1 MNNSITFIIAA
12 QLDCRDRLDN
22 LNITLEAIHRGFPGN
37 QVLLLEADTE
47 NKLEGRYSYCEHV
60 FVHLS
65 KGEVFNKMKLYN
77 KGARLAKG
85 SVLCFV
91 DVDVPPSKTAVLEA
105 YKLIVNNNY
114 DVVYPYGKAEG
125 YNIPKGLHSTIAF
138 EIDIHSYDQQKY
150 PWLSK
155 DYQMTYVE
163 SGGVILYSTSAYIY
177 GGGGN
182 ECFLGWGC
190 EDDEALTRF
199 SGLGYRLGRLDEYIL
214 LHLQHERG
222 ANPLWYDY
230 SKYERA
236 NRERLSH
243 VKQMTKGEL
252 QEMVASWNNFGKPV
266 ADQHGVTVIISG
278 SYLDSHPS
286 INFMQEVIESLEL
299 TGIPHNTPLILSHD
313 RIKPGT
319 EGVEEKEKAYQE
331 YFKNLEEYTKSAKFK
346 NITIFQAPEWGHLTR
361 TLKYAVSQVKTKYM
375 LVLQHDIHI
384 RREIPVLKMIDLMEK
399 HEHIKHLRFN
409 VRRNHPTFMWWDG
422 YQGGETLFNEEEY
435 DGTKL
440 CVTPAWSDQ
449 NHLATKEYYENV
461 VFPDCTNP
469 DGELIY
475 DFMENRL
482 NGLCHH
488 NHSRYGTYIYGEYGA
503 PRTSRHSDGRKS
515 SPEADED

>member
-12 QLDCRDRLDN
+12 QLDCKDRLDN
-22 LNITLEAIHRGFPGN
+22 LDITLGVIHKGFPGN
-37 QVLLLEADTE
+37 QILLLEADTE
-47 NKLEGRYSYCEHV
+47 NKLAGRYSYCEHIFTQLV
-60 FVHLS
+60 V
-65 KGEVFNKMKLYN
+65 GEVFNKMKLYN
-77 KGARLAKG
+77 KGARLATG

-105 YKLIVNNNY
+105 HKLITNNVY

-125 YNIPKGLHSTIAF
+125 YNIPKRLHAVVASS
-138 EIDIHSYDQQKY
+138 EDVYSYDENKH

-155 DYQMTYVE
+155 DYQMPYIE
-163 SGGVILYSTSAYIY
+163 SGGIMLYSAAVYMY

-182 ECFLGWGC
+182 EYFLGWGC
-190 EDDEALTRF
+190 EDDEALVRF
-199 SGLGYRLGRLDEYIL
+199 AGLGYRLGRLHDRIL

-230 SKYERA
+230 AKHERA
-236 NRERLSH
+236 NRERLAHITS
-243 VKQMTKGEL
+243 MTKEQL
-252 QEMVASWNNFGKPV
+252 QEMVCGWNNFGKPV
-266 ADQHGVTVIISG
+266 TDQNNLTVIISG

-286 INFMQEVIESLEL
+286 INFIKEVIESLKL
-299 TGIPHNTPLILSHD
+299 TGIPHDTPLILSHD

-319 EGVEEKEKAYQE
+319 EGAEEKEKIYQE
-331 YFKNLEEYTKSAKFK
+331 YFKNLEEYTRTATFK
-346 NITIFQAPEWGHLTR
+346 NITISQAKEWGHLTQ
-361 TLKYAVSQVKTKYM
+361 TLKHAVSQVKTKYM

-384 RREIPVLKMIDLMEK
+384 RREIPVLKMVDLMERHK
-399 HEHIKHLRFN
+399 NIKHLRFN
-409 VRRNHPTFMWWDG
+409 VRKNRPTFMWWDG
-422 YQGGETLFNEEEY
+422 YTGGKRLFAEEEY
-435 DGTKL
+435 DGFKV

-449 NHLATKEYYENV
+449 NHLATKEYYDTV

-469 DGELIY
+469 DGEMIY

-482 NGLCHH
+482 NGMCHH
-488 NHSRYGTYIYGEYGA
+488 NHERYGTYIYGEYDA